1 MLLLAALVWGIA
13 FVAQSEGLNYVE
25 TFTFNTCRFL
35 LGGAVLIPCIFF
47 MHGRKDSIWQT
58 LSEKEK
64 KEQTRMGIIGGICC
78 GCVLCLASCLQQFG
92 IGQTTVGKAGFI
104 TTLYIII
111 VPFMGLFLKKKV
123 NPMIGAAG
131 ISAFPMSARV
141 VHKMGLAEDPQNFL
155 LMHSTGVNVSG
166 QIASVIAGGLILN
179 LIG

>member
-111 VPFMGLFLKKKV
+111 VPFMGLFL
-123 NPMIGAAG
+123 
-131 ISAFPMSARV
+131 
-141 VHKMGLAEDPQNFL
+141 
-155 LMHSTGVNVSG
+155 
-166 QIASVIAGGLILN
+166 
-179 LIG
+179 

>member
-1 MLLLAALVWGIA
+1 MPEKRRNKWKSSSTLTVQSTQD
-13 FVAQSEGLNYVE
+13 VYKRQAQSEGLNYVE

-123 NPMIGAAG
+123 G
-131 ISAFPMSARV
+131 INIWILS
-141 VHKMGLAEDPQNFL
+141 
-155 LMHSTGVNVSG
+155 
-166 QIASVIAGGLILN
+166 LIH
-179 LIG
+179 I

>member
-111 VPFMGLFLKKKV
+111 VPFMGLFLKKK
-123 NPMIGAAG
+123 A
-131 ISAFPMSARV
+131 
-141 VHKMGLAEDPQNFL
+141 
-155 LMHSTGVNVSG
+155 
-166 QIASVIAGGLILN
+166 
-179 LIG
+179 

>member
-64 KEQTRMGIIGGICC
+64 KEQQPSAVEVCRGAQQGG
-78 GCVLCLASCLQQFG
+78 
-92 IGQTTVGKAGFI
+92 
-104 TTLYIII
+104 
-111 VPFMGLFLKKKV
+111 
-123 NPMIGAAG
+123 
-131 ISAFPMSARV
+131 
-141 VHKMGLAEDPQNFL
+141 
-155 LMHSTGVNVSG
+155 
-166 QIASVIAGGLILN
+166 
-179 LIG
+179 